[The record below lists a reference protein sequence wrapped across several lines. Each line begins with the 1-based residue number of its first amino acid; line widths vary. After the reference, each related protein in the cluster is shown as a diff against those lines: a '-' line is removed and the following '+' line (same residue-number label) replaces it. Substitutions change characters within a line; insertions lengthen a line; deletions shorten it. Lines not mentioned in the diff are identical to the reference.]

1 MLSLTIEKNCTY
13 FLGLWAALDQ
23 SNPDRGTV
31 ERLLKNWC
39 RMTCVKDGKVI
50 SIKSLVRDDIH
61 KRDLLEMIER
71 FENPNEMALALS
83 AGFGFIVKGWDK
95 QGKTSSGVNYTVDTN
110 LSYKHDKLCISTLTH
125 KLRKKE

>member
-1 MLSLTIEKNCTY
+1 VY

-39 RMTCVKDGKVI
+39 RMTCVKDGKVV

-83 AGFGFIVKGWDK
+83 AGFGFIVKGWVK

-110 LSYKHDKLCISTLTH
+110 LSYKHDKL
-125 KLRKKE
+125 